1 MKKSIGWASALLS
14 LVTTIYTIWYMH
26 FGIPWRNSGAL
37 SKIGLQHHILFAIW
51 GVMTFLSLAL
61 GITIA
66 YRKTT
71 KTKAYIPMLAISGIG
86 MLLTITNDFDFNKK
100 VQYFFHCGGS
110 LTFSAIMGITI
121 FLLYLLNYKKDK
133 LSKAFTYI
141 SGGILV
147 IDLVC
152 LLIFKETGLIEALP
166 IFAGYI
172 LLGITNLRS
181 RSYELTGQTK

>member
-1 MKKSIGWASALLS
+1 
-14 LVTTIYTIWYMH
+14 MH
-26 FGIPWRNSGAL
+26 YGIPWKNSGAL
-37 SKIGLQHHILFAIW
+37 SKIGLQHHILFTIW
-51 GVMTFLSLAL
+51 GVMTFISLAF

-66 YRKTT
+66 YRKAT

-86 MLLTITNDFDFNKK
+86 MLLTIINDFDFDKK
-100 VQYFFHCGGS
+100 VQYFLHCGGS
-110 LTFSAIMGITI
+110 LTFSTLMGITI
-121 FLLYLLNYKKDK
+121 FLLYLLNYRKNK

-147 IDLVC
+147 TDLVC

-172 LLGITNLRS
+172 LLGITNIR
-181 RSYELTGQTK
+181 RINYELAR